1 MLSLRS
7 AFLVGFVAI
16 VVTGIAS
23 QTAILTL
30 RGSLSNP
37 AVQVIAG
44 R

>member
-7 AFLVGFVAI
+7 ALLAGFVAI

-23 QTAILTL
+23 QAAILTL
-30 RGSLSNP
+30 RGSLSTP
-37 AVQVIAG
+37 AVQGITG